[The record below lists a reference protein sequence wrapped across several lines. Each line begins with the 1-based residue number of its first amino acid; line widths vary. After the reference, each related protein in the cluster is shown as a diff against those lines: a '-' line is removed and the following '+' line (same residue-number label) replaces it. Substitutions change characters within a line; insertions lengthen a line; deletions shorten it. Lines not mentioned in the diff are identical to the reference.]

1 MIIGKRLEGTGTVYE
16 RVTSSY
22 AVEAILDFSCG

>member
-1 MIIGKRLEGTGTVYE
+1 MITGKRLERDRIVYE
-16 RVTSSY
+16 QVMSSY